1 MTKLRRVLLLSGA
14 LTLAG
19 AWIAGCSSNSTSTT
33 TSSPSG
39 PGSTNGPPQ
48 TLTVAYWANFDT
60 PGTNATPDLIKA
72 AASELAKAHPG
83 DKVVLDPITTDS
95 ESTYYAK
102 IDLAERSRSTAPD
115 VVMEDSFLIGS
126 DASAGYIRPL
136 PQLKTWPGWSEFPAA
151 MQNIVTYDGQIYGVM
166 NSTDVQL
173 IYYDANLFRQAGIA
187 VPWQPHNFNDIVAA
201 AQALKAHDAG
211 ITPAWLYAGLPLGE
225 ASSFRGFEVFLDGT
239 NDRIYDNSTKKW
251 EVSGPGFTATW
262 NFLAAMRPY
271 VEPESD
277 WSNPNASATVNI
289 TLMPEQKVGMV
300 VDGSW
305 VSTFYVKGGPKPIP
319 NFLSTYL
326 VAKVPTDNLAAP
338 YTDQSGGFAW
348 SVGEQSANPALAVEL
363 IEDLSTAP
371 NIAEFDAKDGNLPPR
386 TDALTQPEWAQ
397 ENRLDPILTFS
408 SELLAFTNFR
418 PNLPA
423 YPQIS
428 NEIATLTGDI
438 DTGSMTAAQA
448 EQAYAAKV
456 TQIVGAGNVE
466 AMTS

>member
-1 MTKLRRVLLLSGA
+1 
-14 LTLAG
+14 
-19 AWIAGCSSNSTSTT
+19 
-33 TSSPSG
+33 
-39 PGSTNGPPQ
+39 
-48 TLTVAYWANFDT
+48 
-60 PGTNATPDLIKA
+60 
-72 AASELAKAHPG
+72 
-83 DKVVLDPITTDS
+83 
-95 ESTYYAK
+95 
-102 IDLAERSRSTAPD
+102 
-115 VVMEDSFLIGS
+115 
-126 DASAGYIRPL
+126 
-136 PQLKTWPGWSEFPAA
+136 
-151 MQNIVTYDGQIYGVM
+151 
-166 NSTDVQL
+166 
-173 IYYDANLFRQAGIA
+173 
-187 VPWQPHNFNDIVAA
+187 
-201 AQALKAHDAG
+201 
-211 ITPAWLYAGLPLGE
+211 
-225 ASSFRGFEVFLDGT
+225 
-239 NDRIYDNSTKKW
+239 
-251 EVSGPGFTATW
+251 
-262 NFLAAMRPY
+262 
-271 VEPESD
+271 
-277 WSNPNASATVNI
+277 
-289 TLMPEQKVGMV
+289 MPEQKVGMV

-386 TDALTQPEWAQ
+386 TDALTQSQWAQ
-397 ENRLDPILTFS
+397 ENKLDPILTLS
-408 SELLAFTNFR
+408 SQLLAFTNFR